1 MEQKKYAEIVKKIT
15 PKEKRLKNGIIAFL
29 VGGLMGIIAQGLIDL
44 YISLFSLSTKQA
56 SVFMIITLIF
66 LGCLFTGLAFFDKW
80 VSIAKCGLIIPITGF
95 AHAIMSSTLEYKKE
109 GLVTGIGS
117 NMLKLV
123 GSVIIYGIISAY
135 IFGLIRFLIGGNI

>member
-1 MEQKKYAEIVKKIT
+1 MEQKKYEQLVKKIT
-15 PKEKRLKNGIIAFL
+15 PKEQRLKNGIIAFL
-29 VGGLMGIIAQGLIDL
+29 IGGLMGIIGQGLIDL
-44 YISLFSLSTKQA
+44 YTSLFELSIKQA

-66 LGCLFTGLAFFDKW
+66 LGCLFTCFGFFDKW

-95 AHAIMSSTLEYKKE
+95 AHAIMSCTLEYKRE
-109 GLVTGIGS
+109 GLITGIGS

-135 IFGLIRFLIGGNI
+135 VFGLIRFLIGGNI